1 MLISSWCDLKPS
13 KQLFNCEN
21 WFGSHIAL
29 RHMWSNL
36 QKHSREF
43 NQTKNKFC
51 WSKFVTTWNIL
62 RDESH
67 QFFCLVIFHWLFSL
81 TLTIYF
87 GSEFSDISI
96 QILLDEEVHTVSYLL
111 NIFDVK
117 SRVKMYNCHYLG
129 SMSGIPLARRSLE
142 VWGMAITSRWA
153 LFLSPL
159 SCA

>member
-36 QKHSREF
+36 QKRSKDF

-51 WSKFVTTWNIL
+51 WSNFVTTWNIL

-67 QFFCLVIFHWLFSL
+67 QFFCLVIFHWLFLL

-87 GSEFSDISI
+87 ASESWEIYIRNLIRFCCEWIRIIYEYEIILFKFWYSPGLRMYIIS
-96 QILLDEEVHTVSYLL
+96 TK
-111 NIFDVK
+111 N
-117 SRVKMYNCHYLG
+117 R
-129 SMSGIPLARRSLE
+129 
-142 VWGMAITSRWA
+142 
-153 LFLSPL
+153 
-159 SCA
+159 